1 MPNRFNILGRRATQ
15 QRSCS
20 RSTASFGH
28 NRGSVRFCAPP
39 DGNPRQLDV
48 MAFLQTTKRV
58 MDFTDIWEF
67 VRADE
72 NDEHLRRPRY
82 AEYGNE
88 VTILKLHDFVFELTY
103 CWFTITGEIGDS
115 TSLRHFFAS
124 DSLLPQF
131 LICLFCRSW
140 IALSRAGVKSW
151 LTCCLVSESKRRLGL
166 HPNKHER

>member
-1 MPNRFNILGRRATQ
+1 
-15 QRSCS
+15 
-20 RSTASFGH
+20 
-28 NRGSVRFCAPP
+28 
-39 DGNPRQLDV
+39 

-88 VTILKLHDFVFELTY
+88 VTILKLL
-103 CWFTITGEIGDS
+103 TGEIRDS

>member
-1 MPNRFNILGRRATQ
+1 MRDRSVFLVMGDRALSSDTILST
-15 QRSCS
+15 SCLS
-20 RSTASFGH
+20 
-28 NRGSVRFCAPP
+28 
-39 DGNPRQLDV
+39 
-48 MAFLQTTKRV
+48 
-58 MDFTDIWEF
+58 
-67 VRADE
+67 
-72 NDEHLRRPRY
+72 LRRSSAWSRYRHRY

-103 CWFTITGEIGDS
+103 CWFTITGEIRDS

-151 LTCCLVSESKRRLGL
+151 LTCCLVSESK
-166 HPNKHER
+166 